1 MEWMQ
6 NLLEKLDEEEFA
18 QAMGVAKLIWLRRNS
33 FIFYGPFLSPSFLN
47 KQASASM
54 EGFLQA
60 NAPLETEVLV
70 GPCEKS
76 SWIRPPVDF
85 LKCNWDA
92 SIDGRS
98 KKMGL
103 GLVVRD
109 SSGGFRA
116 VAISI
121 IPYITDLEIA
131 KSIAARWVVSMCAE
145 LGFQSVVFEGDAL
158 VVVNSL
164 LSPSPCWRI
173 CGGIVEDTRSV

>member
-1 MEWMQ
+1 
-6 NLLEKLDEEEFA
+6 
-18 QAMGVAKLIWLRRNS
+18 
-33 FIFYGPFLSPSFLN
+33 
-47 KQASASM
+47 M

-76 SWIRPPVDF
+76 SWICPPVDF

-98 KKMGL
+98 KKMGM

-116 VAISI
+116 AAISN

-131 KSIAARWVVSMCAE
+131 KSIAARWAVSMCAE